1 MTDYRRFNNLA
12 GWVVFFISLIV
23 YTMTVE
29 RTSSFWDCG
38 EFISVSYK
46 LMVPHPPG
54 APFYLLIGRIFSFF
68 AFGNEMLVAFMINM
82 LSVLSS
88 AFTVLFTFWTIT
100 LLGERLLG
108 VADKEKE
115 SHQSWLLIISGAVG
129 ALALTF
135 SDTFWFSAG
144 EAEVYAMSS
153 LFTAFAFWAV
163 LRWERIEDEDPKRAN
178 RWLLMI
184 AYSMGLS
191 TGVHLLN
198 LLAIPAIGL
207 VVYFKKFK
215 PTLVGVLAT
224 LGISA
229 GAILIVLELVIK
241 GLPSIGRAFEIFF
254 VNSLSLPFGSG
265 VIFFTLLF
273 AAAIVYGIM
282 YSEKKA
288 NAVLNMAL
296 LSFVFVVIGFASYG
310 VIAIRSNY
318 NPPINENA
326 PDNVVS
332 FLRYLKREQ
341 YGDRPLFKGPYY
353 GAQPV
358 RTVNGAKLYQKTEE
372 DYQVYD
378 YKIKQEYRPEDEL
391 LFCRVADRRGDRVDA
406 YKSWMGIKGDRRPNM
421 GNNISFL
428 WNYQLGWMYWRY
440 FMWNF
445 AGRQNDVQG
454 HGNSYYGNWESGI
467 SFIDEMRLGDQSKV
481 PAYLKENK
489 AKNHYYL
496 LPLLL
501 GIAGLF
507 FQYRSDRNQFWTVAA
522 LFFFTGI
529 AIMLYLNQPPIEPRE
544 RDYTS
549 VGSFYA
555 FCIWIGLGVM
565 FLFDFFRQRIKN
577 VNYALAASGAI
588 AMLIPILMMA
598 ENWDDHDRSNRYH
611 SVDQARN
618 LLSSCAPNAILFT
631 GGDNDTFPLWYV
643 QEVEGFRTD
652 VRVCVLSYFSI
663 DWYIDQMRR
672 QVYESEPF
680 PIDFPRDQY
689 LSGINDYLQFL
700 KDDRYKNGVDLDKFL
715 TAVKTNSPAVN
726 RQLQGGGSINV
737 IPTKKLIMNINKA
750 GIQKAQSS
758 GNTFMPEEWYSEIP
772 ERMAWNIKGNHILKS
787 DLMIL
792 DIINN
797 NNKNGWTRPVYF
809 NSTSLITSKLDL
821 REWVALEG
829 MAYRLIPVSTPKR
842 QDGRVNQELMY
853 TNMMERFAFRSMDD
867 PSVYYNEEYEKFALN
882 SRRNFYRLAES
893 LVSNGDTARAKEVVT
908 YCLET
913 LPNEVF
919 PFDIYTAQNL
929 NLIFQ
934 LLGNEAGLEVAKLC
948 GDRAQESVPYFI
960 SDRNTSASREYQ
972 SFLYTLNM
980 VRIALQR
987 NGYTDEATEY
997 EQAINAFSQ
1006 PGA

>member
-1 MTDYRRFNNLA
+1 MTDYRRLNNLV
-12 GWVVFFISLIV
+12 GWGVFFISLVV
-23 YTMTVE
+23 YTLTVE

-68 AFGNEMLVAFMINM
+68 ALGNEMLVAFWINM
-82 LSVLSS
+82 LSVMSS

-100 LLGERLLG
+100 LLGERLLNLVG
-108 VADKEKE
+108 KEKE
-115 SHQSWLLIISGAVG
+115 NSQTLLLMISGAIG
-129 ALALTF
+129 GLALTF

-163 LRWERIEDEDPKRAN
+163 LKWERIEDEDPKRAN

-215 PTLVGVLAT
+215 PSTTGVLAT
-224 LGISA
+224 LGIS
-229 GAILIVLELVIK
+229 GVAILIVLELVIK

-254 VNSLSLPFGSG
+254 VNSIGLPFGSG
-265 VIFFTLLF
+265 VIFFTLVVAGAL
-273 AAAIVYGIM
+273 AYGVI
-282 YSEKKA
+282 YSEKKQKY
-288 NAVLNMAL
+288 VMNMAL
-296 LSFVFVVIGFASYG
+296 LSFIFVVIGFASYG
-310 VIAIRSNY
+310 VVAIRSNF

-341 YGDRPLFKGPYY
+341 YGDRPLFKGSYY
-353 GAQPV
+353 GASPV
-358 RTVNGAKLYQKTEE
+358 RTENGAKLYQKTEE
-372 DYQVYD
+372 GYEVYD
-378 YKIKQEYRPEDEL
+378 YKIKQVFRPEDEL
-391 LFCRVADRRGDRVDA
+391 LFCRVSDRRADRVDA
-406 YKSWMGIKGDRRPNM
+406 YKSWMGIRGTRKPNM
-421 GNNISFL
+421 GDNIEFL
-428 WNYQLGWMYWRY
+428 WKYQLGWMYWRY

-454 HGNSYYGNWESGI
+454 HGSPYYGNWESGI
-467 SFIDEMRLGDQSKV
+467 TFIDKMRLGDQSNI
-481 PAYLKENK
+481 PAYLQENK

-501 GIAGLF
+501 GIAGLA
-507 FQYRSDRNQFWTVAA
+507 FQYKTNRNQFWAVAS

-565 FLFDFFRQRIKN
+565 FIYDFLQKRMANKRAA
-577 VNYALAASGAI
+577 VLASGLI
-588 AMLIPILMMA
+588 GLLIPLIMA
-598 ENWDDHDRSNRYH
+598 GQNWDDHDRSNRYH

-618 LLSSCAPNAILFT
+618 LLASCAPNAILFT

-672 QVYESEPF
+672 PVYESTAF

-689 LSGINDYLQFL
+689 LSGINDYLQYL
-700 KDDRYKNGVDLDKFL
+700 KDDRYKNGVDLNRFMQ
-715 TAVKTNSPAVN
+715 AVKTNSPAVN
-726 RQLQGGGSINV
+726 RPLQGGGSINV
-737 IPTKKLIMNINKA
+737 IPTKRLIMSINKE
-750 GIQKAQSS
+750 GINQQKAQ
-758 GNTFMPEEWYSEIP
+758 GNLFMPEEWYDQVVD
-772 ERMAWNIKGNHILKS
+772 RMTWNIKGSHILKS

-792 DIINN
+792 EIINN
-797 NNKNGWTRPVYF
+797 NNQNGWPRPIYF

-821 REWVALEG
+821 REYTSLEG
-829 MAYRLIPVSTPKR
+829 MAYRLVPVSTPKR
-842 QDGRVNQELMY
+842 NDGRVNIETMY
-853 TNMMERFAFRSMDD
+853 DNMMNNFAFRSMDN
-867 PSVYYNEEYEKFALN
+867 PKVYYNEEYEKFALN

-893 LVSNGDTARAKEVVT
+893 LALEGDTARALEVVD
-908 YCLET
+908 YCMEV
-913 LPNEVF
+913 LPHEVF
-919 PFDIYTAQNL
+919 PYDIYTSQNL

-934 LLGNEAGLEVAKLC
+934 LKGKDFGLDVARKA
-948 GDRAQESVPYFI
+948 GDRAKESLPYFMP
-960 SDRNTSASREYQ
+960 SKKAAEREIQ

-980 VRIALQR
+980 VRISLER
-987 NGYTDEATEY
+987 NGLTEEAQTY
-997 EQAINAFSQ
+997 SDALSSF
-1006 PGA
+1006 GAGI